1 MVLSQRSV
9 PLALNLLNGERNG
22 LATGRM
28 FAIAVTA
35 VAKQIQKLGKKLGKK
50 LGWLSRSP
58 TTLINEFLN

>member
-22 LATGRM
+22 LVIGRM

-35 VAKQIQKLGKKLGKK
+35 VAKRSQKLGKKI
-50 LGWLSRSP
+50 GWLSRSP
-58 TTLINEFLN
+58 TTLIIKFLN